1 MASKNDLPPAV
12 IFDFDG
18 TFCDVRPILHLLDR
32 NDRHLT
38 AFHEATHLAPE
49 NRNVFDLHA
58 EVKEAGITDILIS
71 VRGEMW
77 RGVTT
82 SWLADRNYEPEH
94 FHMRRDD
101 DERLHAEI
109 KREIIAKIKEEWN
122 VLAAIDDDPKN
133 IAMFEEEN
141 IPAILVPGYN
151 GTDEPSGM
159 IIPQWWNT
167 DVLRYYTPEQS
178 TVPSLHVPTRA
189 EIVVSGSLC
198 HQPVKSAQNAP
209 CILKTPHRGSCRSK

>member
-1 MASKNDLPPAV
+1 MAQKNDLPPAV

-32 NDRHLT
+32 SDRHLK

-49 NRNVFDLHA
+49 NKNVFDLHA

-82 SWLADRNYEPEH
+82 SWLAQRDYEPEY

-101 DERLHAEI
+101 DMRPHPEV
-109 KREIIAKIKEEWN
+109 KREIIAGIKQEWN
-122 VLAAIDDDPKN
+122 ILAAVDDDPKN
-133 IAMFEEEN
+133 IVMFEEEG

-151 GTDEPSGM
+151 GTDEPSSM
-159 IIPQWWNT
+159 VIPQWWN
-167 DVLRYYTPEQS
+167 DVVRYHTPEPS
-178 TVPSLHVPTRA
+178 LVPSLPVPTRA

-198 HQPVKSAQNAP
+198 QQPVRSAQNAP
-209 CILKTPHRGSCRSK
+209 CILNAPHRGNCRSKK